1 MPYFSYRAIDQTGRS
16 SRGSLSAANE
26 VDLEL
31 RLRRM
36 GLDLVTLRQMDS
48 RASSFARGAASRRDL
63 ITFCFHLEQISRAGI
78 PILDGVRDLRDSMD
92 NPRFRDI
99 LTALLE
105 DMEGGKMMSQ
115 ALAAHPAVFD
125 TVIVNLV
132 KAGEQTGL
140 MREVFENLGSSLKRQ
155 DELAAQTKRLL
166 IYPTIVLSMVGIII
180 ILLLLFLVP
189 QIAGLIKN
197 MGVPLPIQTR
207 VLLWISEALH
217 AWWPLFLILPAAI
230 GTVLVVTLRAS
241 ERARFIADDV
251 KLRLP
256 VIGPIL
262 QKIALARFSN
272 FFALMYRSGI
282 TILDALRAGEDIAA
296 NRVIADAIRRASA
309 RIGNGEGL
317 TESFQSLSV
326 FPPLVIRMLRVGE
339 TTGALD
345 TALENVSYF
354 YTREVSDSIE
364 KSLKILEPALTVVLG
379 LVMAIIV
386 GSVLLPMY
394 DVIGNFKL

>member
-1 MPYFSYRAIDQTGRS
+1 MPYFSYRAVDQLGHT

-36 GLDLVTLRQMDS
+36 GLDLITLRQMDS
-48 RASSFARGAASRRDL
+48 RVSGFARGAASRRDL

-105 DMEGGKMMSQ
+105 DMEGGRLMSQ

-140 MREVFENLGSSLKRQ
+140 MREVFENLGTSLKRQ

-166 IYPTIVLSMVGIII
+166 IYPTMVLSMVGIII
-180 ILLLLFLVP
+180 LLLLLFLVP

-197 MGVPLPIQTR
+197 MGIALPIQTR
-207 VLLWISEALH
+207 VLLWLSETLR
-217 AWWPLFLILPAAI
+217 AWWPLFLILPVAI
-230 GTVLVVTLRAS
+230 GSALVVALRAS

-296 NRVIADAIRRASA
+296 NRVIADAIRRAGA

-317 TESFQSLSV
+317 TESFHSLSV

-354 YTREVSDSIE
+354 YTREVSESIE

-379 LVMAIIV
+379 LVMAVIV

-394 DVIGNFKL
+394 DVIGNVKL

>member
-36 GLDLVTLRQMDS
+36 GLDLITLRQMDS

-166 IYPTIVLSMVGIII
+166 IYPAMVLSMVGIII

-207 VLLWISEALH
+207 VLLWISEALR

>member
-1 MPYFSYRAIDQTGRS
+1 MPYFSYRAVDQQGHT

-63 ITFCFHLEQISRAGI
+63 ITFCFHMEQISRAGI

-105 DMEGGKMMSQ
+105 DMEGGKLMSQ

-125 TVIVNLV
+125 VVIVNLV

-140 MREVFENLGSSLKRQ
+140 MREVFENLGASLKRQ

-166 IYPTIVLSMVGIII
+166 IYPALVLSMVGIII
-180 ILLLLFLVP
+180 LLLLLFLVP

-197 MGVPLPIQTR
+197 MGIALPLQTR
-207 VLLWISEALH
+207 ILLWLSETLRN
-217 AWWPLFLILPAAI
+217 WWPLFLILPVAI
-230 GTVLVVTLRAS
+230 GSALVFALRTS

-262 QKIALARFSN
+262 HKISLARFSN

-296 NRVIADAIRRASA
+296 NRVIADAIRRAGA

-345 TALENVSYF
+345 DALENVSYF
-354 YTREVSDSIE
+354 YTREVSDSVE
-364 KSLKILEPALTVVLG
+364 KSLKILEPALTVLLG
-379 LVMAIIV
+379 LVMAVIV

-394 DVIGNFKL
+394 DVLGTVKL